1 MNEFPNQLLKK
12 INPDF
17 DKISLLFETVLES
30 EVRSLLLTLQLNF
43 SWTLKISDWQ
53 NDRFAGPSDSLSNSL
68 STMCTG

>member
-43 SWTLKISDWQ
+43 S
-53 NDRFAGPSDSLSNSL
+53 
-68 STMCTG
+68 

>member
-1 MNEFPNQLLKK
+1 MSEQFPECNMTLSRGYFKANSFEMNEFPNQLLKK

-43 SWTLKISDWQ
+43 S
-53 NDRFAGPSDSLSNSL
+53 
-68 STMCTG
+68 